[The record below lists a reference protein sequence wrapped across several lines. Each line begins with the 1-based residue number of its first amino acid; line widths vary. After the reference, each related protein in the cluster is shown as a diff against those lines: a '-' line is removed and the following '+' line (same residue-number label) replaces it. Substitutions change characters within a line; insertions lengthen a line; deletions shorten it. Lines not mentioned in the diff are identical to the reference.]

1 MRSGSLRHPRRHFN
15 WDSTGDA
22 PRPWAQGRDRA
33 VTDQDGAPDNG
44 DWLSE
49 FPAESDEAGAE
60 LPESPAA
67 RPEIREPLW
76 TVITHESGPAW
87 PAPPAALEPP
97 SSRSLITHRAV
108 APAMVWLRARSRRD
122 RAVAAAAIGAAACA
136 GVILFAVTRGG
147 DPVAAPIET
156 TGSVVTPPQQPP
168 NNTTTSL
175 PAAPPSVS
183 TRDRAGLDPLE
194 TKPPI
199 ADPRTRRA
207 STVNTPPPA
216 AAKTAPPRDARAA
229 NAARPDST
237 ARRDAPRIAA
247 PTPTPTATPAPPP
260 PVPAAATAVGTG
272 TAPVTGPPVVSTPP
286 APPRP
291 TPTPVATPTV
301 TPAPPAARVDSNAG
315 ARVTPPPAEPAPPS
329 ESSLV
334 QSVLN
339 RYRQGYSTLNA
350 DAVAAAWPSVNAR
363 SLARAFDQ
371 LESQRFDF
379 SNCQINVTGS
389 QAEATCSGTASFVPK
404 VGNRTQRSESRKW
417 SFSLVRVNDGWII
430 RRAESR

>member
-15 WDSTGDA
+15 WDSSGDA
-22 PRPWAQGRDRA
+22 PRPWGQGRDRA

-49 FPAESDEAGAE
+49 FPAESEEAGAE

-97 SSRSLITHRAV
+97 SSRSLMTHRAV

-122 RAVAAAAIGAAACA
+122 RAVAAAAIGAAALA
-136 GVILFAVTRGG
+136 GITLFAITRGG

-156 TGSVVTPPQQPP
+156 TGSVVTPPQQPAASI
-168 NNTTTSL
+168 TAGAL
-175 PAAPPSVS
+175 PPAPPAVS
-183 TRDRAGLDPLE
+183 TRDRAGLDLSE
-194 TKPPI
+194 RKPPV
-199 ADPRTRRA
+199 ADPRARSA
-207 STVNTPPPA
+207 STVNTPPA
-216 AAKTAPPRDARAA
+216 AAKTAPPRDTRAA
-229 NAARPDST
+229 NAANTDAT
-237 ARRDAPRIAA
+237 ARRDSARVAS

-260 PVPAAATAVGTG
+260 RVPAAASAVGTS
-272 TAPVTGPPVVSTPP
+272 TAPVTGPPVVSAPP

-291 TPTPVATPTV
+291 TPTPAATPTV

-334 QSVLN
+334 QSVLD

-350 DAVAAAWPSVNAR
+350 DAVAAAYPSVNSR

-379 SNCQINVTGS
+379 SNCKINVNGS
-389 QAEATCSGTASFVPK
+389 QAEATCAGTASFVPK
-404 VGNRTQRSESRKW
+404 VGSRTRRSESRQW